1 MNDTPFLADRF
12 AALLEVGRAIASA
25 RTNSAVFEALRE
37 GATTLLRA
45 ERALILE
52 FRGGRLIAAP
62 GSSSAAWSRTVAE
75 RALRTGRP
83 VVVVEGL
90 NDDAGASVVLAGVR
104 SVLCAPYLVR
114 GAPAGCLYATHRLV
128 GGLFDEADARVAE
141 LMAALAGAALEE
153 AAAFAKIEALLADKR
168 RAEERYRSLIE
179 NATDLITVLGPDGTI
194 RYESPA
200 LERIRGYRP
209 EELVGQNVFDSIH
222 PDDRDAVTRELA
234 EGVAH
239 PGTMRSVELRVRH
252 RDGSWRWL
260 EAVGKVSRDA
270 AGHLVAIVNSRDVTE
285 RRALEEQLR
294 QSQRMEAV
302 GRLAGGIAHD
312 FNNLLTVI
320 LGRSHALRGARAED
334 DPVRREAD
342 VIAETAERAA
352 SLTRQLLAF
361 GRRQVLQPKVLDLN
375 EVVLQ
380 LEALLRR
387 LIGEQIELVIAL
399 DPRLGR
405 VRADPAQIEQ
415 VIINLA
421 VNARDAM
428 PRGGRL
434 TIETADAPSLSS
446 VETGAAAVPHVRLSV
461 SDTGV
466 GMDAATQRSVF
477 EPFFT
482 TKAAGHGTGLG
493 LATVYGVVE
502 QSGGRIAVDSA
513 PGNGARFDI
522 HLPRVDAPVDLGAGV
537 AREAPRAALAH
548 GRETV
553 LLAEDQGVLRDL
565 FREVLLDSGYRVL
578 AAGNGEEALAVLERH
593 DGPIDLVVTD
603 LVMPIMG
610 GRELVARLRESH
622 PTLKAIF
629 MTGYAPDTVM
639 PDGGDDGP
647 VTLLRKPFDPP
658 VLTRAVRDILDG

>member
-1 MNDTPFLADRF
+1 VA
-12 AALLEVGRAIASA
+12 
-25 RTNSAVFEALRE
+25 E
-37 GATTLLRA
+37 GAL
-45 ERALILE
+45 
-52 FRGGRLIAAP
+52 G
-62 GSSSAAWSRTVAE
+62 
-75 RALRTGRP
+75 TGRP

-104 SVLCAPYLVR
+104 SVLCAPYFVR

-141 LMAALAGAALEE
+141 FMAALAGAALEQ
-153 AAAFAKIEALLADKR
+153 AAAFAEVEALLADKK
-168 RAEERYRSLIE
+168 RAEERFRSLIE

-209 EELVGQNVFDSIH
+209 EDLVGQSVFDSIH
-222 PDDRDAVTRELA
+222 PDDRDTVTRELA
-234 EGVAH
+234 EGVAQ

-320 LGRSHALRGARAED
+320 LGRSHALRGTRAED

-342 VIAETAERAA
+342 LIAETAEHAA

-375 EVVLQ
+375 EVVLG

-399 DPRLGR
+399 DPWLGR
-405 VRADPAQIEQ
+405 VKADPAQIEQ

-434 TIETADAPSLSS
+434 TIETADAASP
-446 VETGAAAVPHVRLSV
+446 VGAPNQVSGPVPHVRLSV

-466 GMDAATQRSVF
+466 GMDAATRHSVF

-482 TKAAGHGTGLG
+482 TKAVGHGTGLG
-493 LATVYGVVE
+493 LATVYGIIE

-513 PGNGARFDI
+513 PGKGARFDI
-522 HLPRVDAPVDLGAGV
+522 HLPRVDASLDQRAGAG
-537 AREAPRAALAH
+537 REAPRAALAR

-565 FREVLLDSGYRVL
+565 FREVLLESGYRVL

-603 LVMPIMG
+603 VVMPIMG
-610 GRELVARLRESH
+610 GRELVARLREAH
-622 PTLKAIF
+622 PALKAIY
-629 MTGYAPDTVM
+629 MTGYAPDAVM
-639 PDGGDDGP
+639 PDRGDNTP
-647 VTLLRKPFDPP
+647 VALLRKPFDPP
-658 VLTRAVRDILDG
+658 VLTQAVREILDG